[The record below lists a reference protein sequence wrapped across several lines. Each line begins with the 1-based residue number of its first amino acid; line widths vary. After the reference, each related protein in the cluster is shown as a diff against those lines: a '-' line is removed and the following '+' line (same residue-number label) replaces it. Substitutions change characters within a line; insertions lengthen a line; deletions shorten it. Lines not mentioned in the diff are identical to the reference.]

1 MQDTVQTRAPT
12 HLWIVGILSLLWNC
26 FGGYD
31 YTMSRMRNLDYLAS
45 MGGDPNT
52 MLAYIDS
59 MPIWVAFGWG
69 LGVWAALLG
78 SILLLMRSRYAV
90 HAFGASLVGMA
101 LSFGG
106 QYLGPPQPPEMTAG
120 AMKYMPLL
128 IIALGLLQFY
138 YARRQRVNGVLR

>member
-1 MQDTVQTRAPT
+1 MQDTVQPRAPA

-31 YTMSRMRNLDYLAS
+31 YTMSRLRNLDYLAS

-52 MLAYIDS
+52 MLAYMDS
-59 MPIWVAFGWG
+59 MPIWASFGWG

-78 SILLLMRSRYAV
+78 SVLLLMRRRYAV
-90 HAFGASLVGMA
+90 HAFIASLVGMA

-106 QYLGPPQPPEMTAG
+106 QYLGPPPPPEMTQG
-120 AMKYMPLL
+120 AMKYVPLL
-128 IIALGLLQFY
+128 IIALGIAQFY
-138 YARRQRVNGVLR
+138 YAWRQRANGLLR